1 MKAVI
6 LATAEPSLALPL
18 AKSCPSA
25 ILPVLNRPFLEH
37 TIRFLAGLGLEEIAL
52 VFRAQENQIPHHL
65 GNGAEMGVRLRYV
78 PEERPG
84 GTGGSL
90 RPLVDFLQG
99 DIFLVISGSTFLWGR
114 DISRD
119 ISQAIA
125 LHRERG
131 AVATVLM
138 NPQEKGPILETVED
152 MPSGKVQELHIIY
165 PETDRRK
172 LLRFTGMFI
181 CNPKLLQFIPPEDYF
196 DMVEQLLP
204 TLYLRGDHVR
214 IHPVHENGRRVVESV
229 QDYYWLNHGLLA
241 DPMFSASP
249 NVLDRHYTR
258 TADNLWIGK
267 KVKIAPTAYVLG
279 PVVIGDNCEVRS
291 HAQIIGPAVLGPET
305 VVGERALLRESIT
318 WKGVTLEAG
327 SRASY
332 CVFESSCV
340 LKKGEEAQRRV
351 VTKEP
356 LTVGDMNLV
365 SLPGD
370 EFESVSFL
378 PAVSPPLL
386 KRWLFQAAKRAIDLI
401 GSALGILICLPL
413 FAGVSIGIK
422 MTSEGPVFF
431 TQRRCGRGG
440 KEFGMIKFRT
450 MVVDAHKMQK
460 ALQAKKAVDG
470 PMFKFH
476 NDPRVTP
483 LGRFLRMTSLDE
495 FPQLFNVL
503 KGDMSFVGPR
513 PLASTEMR
521 FHSTW
526 REARLRVK
534 PGITGL
540 WQVNGRSR
548 SRFHDWIRY
557 DIEYV
562 TRQSLTLDMKI
573 LAKTAKAVIKM
584 TGAY

>member
-1 MKAVI
+1 M
-6 LATAEPSLALPL
+6 ALPL
-18 AKSCPSA
+18 AKSCPLA
-25 ILPVLNRPFLEH
+25 MLPVLNRPFLEH
-37 TIRFLAGLGLEEIAL
+37 TVHFLASLGLEEIAL
-52 VFRAQENQIPHHL
+52 VFRAQESQIPDHL
-65 GNGAEMGVRLRYV
+65 GNGAKLGVRLHYV

-114 DISRD
+114 DIFRD

-125 LHRERG
+125 LHRETG

-138 NPQEKGPILETVED
+138 NPQERGPILETVED
-152 MPSGKVQELHIIY
+152 MPSGKVQELHMIY

-172 LLRFTGMFI
+172 LLHFTGMFL
-181 CNPKLLQFIPPEDYF
+181 CNPKLLQFIPREDYF

-241 DPMFSASP
+241 DPMFAAGR
-249 NVLDRHYTR
+249 NILDNHYVR
-258 TADNLWIGK
+258 MADDLWIGRN
-267 KVKIAPTAYVLG
+267 VKIAPTAYVLG

-340 LKKGEEAQRRV
+340 LATGKEAQRTV
-351 VTKEP
+351 VTKAP
-356 LTVGDMNLV
+356 LALGDMNLV
-365 SLPGD
+365 SLPG
-370 EFESVSFL
+370 EGFGRSNFL
-378 PAVSPPLL
+378 PAVSPLL
-386 KRWLFQAAKRAIDLI
+386 IKWWLFTAAKRAFDFI
-401 GSALGILICLPL
+401 GSALGILTCLPL
-413 FAGVSIGIK
+413 FATISIAIK

-440 KEFGMIKFRT
+440 KEFSMIKFRT
-450 MVVDAHKMQK
+450 MVVNADKMQK
-460 ALQAKKAVDG
+460 ELQAKKAVDG

-521 FHSTW
+521 FHSAW
-526 REARLRVK
+526 REARLKVK

-562 TRQSLTLDMKI
+562 ARQSLLLDFKI
-573 LAKTAKAVIKM
+573 LVKTAWAVIKM